1 MTKKTES
8 NVSVKNH
15 TRKSIEVGVHT
26 VNPFKTE
33 SDAVRMSHQEWQ
45 NAVID
50 GGLAELVMSRKLVAT
65 TVLK

>member
-1 MTKKTES
+1 MTKKTELS
-8 NVSVKNH
+8 VSVKNH
-15 TRKSIEVGVHT
+15 TRKSVKVGVHT
-26 VNPFKTE
+26 LNPFKTE
-33 SDAVRMSHQEWQ
+33 ADAVKMSHQEWQ